1 MFSPEFNIYDQGI
14 LLLVGLVAIYLLV
27 RFFTR
32 YSNQKLRYDIY
43 YMVSFAVLLV
53 AGLLLII
60 LTYSAL
66 DNPLVEIVGVLIPT
80 GLALGLVAQFFDKYE
95 TPFLGFALVGLVAV
109 AITRLTM
116 RESTIAT
123 IVLVIVHAF
132 SGFLVLV
139 LPFLAARLGKTRG
152 AFVSV
157 SLGGLLIDVGGM
169 ALAFLATGRELL
181 FFSEDVVL
189 TVLAP
194 LLLLMVLAFA
204 YGFGRDFKYQAA

>member
-1 MFSPEFNIYDQGI
+1 MFTPEFNIYDQGI
-14 LLLVGLVAIYLLV
+14 LLLVGLIAIYLLV

-32 YSNQKLRYDIY
+32 YSNKKLRYDIY

-95 TPFLGFALVGLVAV
+95 TPFQGFALVGLVAV

-169 ALAFLATGRELL
+169 ALAFLATGRELF
-181 FFSEDVVL
+181 FFSADMVL

-204 YGFGRDFKYQAA
+204 YGFARDFQHQAA